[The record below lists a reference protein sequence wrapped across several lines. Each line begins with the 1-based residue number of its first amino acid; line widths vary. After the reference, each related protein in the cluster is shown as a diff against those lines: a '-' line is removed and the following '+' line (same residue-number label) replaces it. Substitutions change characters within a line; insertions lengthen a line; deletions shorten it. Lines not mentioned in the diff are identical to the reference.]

1 MFLIVTDY
9 TCQLLP
15 EDLEWSSRSLDELG
29 IPAHDPVLETCLLEK
44 IKGIMSYCFPSGESL
59 FDSASLIDNLKDH
72 FHVDDGQLKICNS
85 DFPHLLYAVQSVYQ
99 SAQQV
104 CHSKQWPED
113 AFCLQSN
120 QFSTV
125 LCTALSSQVAFR
137 VCVVCLICIWQGGR
151 LLLLHSLLVSKTSSG
166 QVSTIQPEKYT
177 ARWDGEPWWQMEFSN
192 FLSSNIISEE
202 F

>member
-29 IPAHDPVLETCLLEK
+29 LPAHDPVLETCLLEK
-44 IKGIMSYCFPSGESL
+44 IEGIMCYCFPSGKTASQLASESAL
-59 FDSASLIDNLKDH
+59 LIGILKDR
-72 FHVDDGQLKICNS
+72 FHVDEDQLKMCNS
-85 DFPHLLYAVQSVYQ
+85 DFPGFLYAVQSVYQ

-113 AFCLQSN
+113 DFCLQSN
-120 QFSTV
+120 QFCTV
-125 LCTALSSQVAFR
+125 LCIVLSCQVAFR
-137 VCVVCLICIWQGGR
+137 VCVECLICIWQGGR

-177 ARWDGEPWWQMEFSN
+177 AR
-192 FLSSNIISEE
+192 
-202 F
+202 